1 MLWKCYEIFMWFQV
15 DWLYETI
22 NKNRRTSWTNF
33 EPTSKRTH
41 YFSGKARNS
50 LANEQSPCSSEHIMD
65 ASDGVSNKQQQVRLG
80 NAHVLSTDLPC
91 LGCLPQIWFDFAWQQ
106 KKLDRQQ
113 TRSLFHKVC
122 VHDLQSCGL
131 DARLAFDSF
140 FVGPCS
146 HFFDYLAS
154 SLVCCSLPFVPFKK
168 NQWHALGAAQEAPC
182 SGKFA
187 WLGDHPSLVNRTG
200 ASVEVVSEMEI
211 VEFKKG
217 WSCDVVGSH
226 QLSLRSSAFQIV
238 DSTFIS
244 WSVAWGWSSTRGT
257 MQVPSEVASQFS
269 CSKLCWLS
277 SPFEHRSRQQ
287 GQLPENYR
295 QLWDS

>member
-1 MLWKCYEIFMWFQV
+1 MKFSCDSKLTDCTKLWKKIDELVEQISSQPAKE
-15 DWLYETI
+15 LTISPAKQETPWQT
-22 NKNRRTSWTNF
+22 NKVPAPRNTSWMQATGWA
-33 EPTSKRTH
+33 TSNNR
-41 YFSGKARNS
+41 SGLEMPMSSQLIS
-50 LANEQSPCSSEHIMD
+50 LVWA
-65 ASDGVSNKQQQVRLG
+65 V
-80 NAHVLSTDLPC
+80 
-91 LGCLPQIWFDFAWQQ
+91 WFDFAWQQ

-113 TRSLFHKVC
+113 TRSFFHKVC

-154 SLVCCSLPFVPFKK
+154 SLVCCSLRFVPFKK
-168 NQWHALGAAQEAPC
+168 NQWHALGVAQEAPC

-269 CSKLCWLS
+269 CSKLCWLF
-277 SPFEHRSRQQ
+277 SPFEHRPRQQ
-287 GQLPENYR
+287 GQLPKSYR